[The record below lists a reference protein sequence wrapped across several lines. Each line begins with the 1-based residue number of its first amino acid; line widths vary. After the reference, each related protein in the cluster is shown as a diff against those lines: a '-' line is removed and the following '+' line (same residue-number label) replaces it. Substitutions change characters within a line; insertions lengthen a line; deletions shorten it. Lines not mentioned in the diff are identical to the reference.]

1 MLVPEISLTPQIIN
15 RFKVHFG
22 NKIAVFHSA
31 LSESEKYDEYRKIRR
46 GEVSI
51 VIGAR
56 SAIFTPLKKYW
67 NNNN

>member
-46 GEVSI
+46 GEVSCQN
-51 VIGAR
+51 
-56 SAIFTPLKKYW
+56 Y
-67 NNNN
+67 